1 MSHAGDGGLEC
12 VKAMRRNAKT
22 RLLKILMVTAEV
34 DHIQIE
40 AALEAGAD
48 EYLMKLFNEAALM
61 EKLRMIGIG

>member
-1 MSHAGDGGLEC
+1 
-12 VKAMRRNAKT
+12 MRRNAKT